1 MNIEQFEKAKFLQVK
16 IEGCKEKIKKLEK
29 QKVSVGLFKDH
40 NEINYDLTIHCESP
54 SPTFIIDR
62 LKLNYN
68 ELEDVIDFLLQKAY
82 KELEYYA
89 NEFEKL

>member
-40 NEINYDLTIHCESP
+40 NEINYNLTIHRESS
-54 SPTFIIDR
+54 SPTFIIDQ

-68 ELEDVIDFLLQKAY
+68 ELEDVIDLLLQKAY
-82 KELEYYA
+82 EELEYCA